1 VAYWRGTIANNIQI
15 GANPDATGS
24 VRMYF
29 GSGGRAEGDAGLW
42 VQPGAPRW
50 RQSGEH
56 VSTFA
61 AMLLRLRLLISSA
74 VGASRLLL
82 VLCLGAQNL
91 NDRPSLQLGF
101 GRTAPLPSGFLV
113 GVALALGV
121 LSGGSAV
128 AVLQGGAG
136 DRED

>member
-1 VAYWRGTIANNIQI
+1 
-15 GANPDATGS
+15 
-24 VRMYF
+24 
-29 GSGGRAEGDAGLW
+29 
-42 VQPGAPRW
+42 
-50 RQSGEH
+50 
-56 VSTFA
+56 
-61 AMLLRLRLLISSA
+61 MLLRLRLLISSA
-74 VGASRLLL
+74 LGALMLLL
-82 VLCLGAQNL
+82 VLCLGTQNL

-128 AVLQGGAG
+128 ALLQGGAG